1 MGLERHEGESI
12 LAKLQAYLNWKAE
25 LINTEKSHETAMTHL
40 SNL

>member
-1 MGLERHEGESI
+1 MGLEQQEGESV

-25 LINTEKSHETAMTHL
+25 LINAQKPHETAMTHL